1 MSYVIA
7 APDVMA
13 AATTDLAN
21 IGSEI
26 RATDGNSGTVSGS
39 EPGTGDTGGAACA
52 GGQVIGIGTG
62 GDGGTGGAGGNSPT
76 GHGGDGADGGDCG
89 GPGLIGTGGHGGP
102 GGNGGTGPA
111 RDGTTGQPGQSG

>member
-62 GDGGTGGAGGNSPT
+62 GDGG
-76 GHGGDGADGGDCG
+76 
-89 GPGLIGTGGHGGP
+89 P